1 MRKPKIAKVSTPISA
16 RMSRGAGGFGLRTR
30 LFFAFGAV
38 AGLTVLASAIAF
50 ISYNDVGRAL
60 GGIAGE
66 SLPAMSASVRLAK
79 SSAEIVSIAPALL
92 AARDMKERDATLAAA
107 RADERALQQTIDEI
121 AVSGG
126 AQSTESLRGAA
137 TEMNKNLGELA
148 AAVERRIGS
157 RGAVAALE
165 DRIRATHGA
174 IAAVLAPLADD
185 ASFDLVTGLQNATD
199 AKDPAAIRQHLSD
212 LADKQVVALQA
223 MSDLRADGN
232 LVLGLL
238 TEGAGLSSKD
248 LLPPLLDRF
257 NAAAN
262 HLEKSL
268 AALKDDAVAAP
279 LREPVG
285 ELLQYG
291 RGDSSLFAMR
301 KAELEAEAAGEAALV
316 ANHKLAGTLEEAVST
331 VVAKSEDTAARAAA
345 TTDAAIAR
353 GRVLLI
359 SVAVASLVVALV
371 IGAFY
376 IGRTVVRRLS
386 VLRDSMAE
394 IAGGNFDAAIPAGG
408 RDEIAEMASA
418 LVVFRDNGRAAKLAE
433 QEAAA
438 ERQRMAEQRR
448 ADLLSLAEGFE
459 TSVRSV
465 VQTVTGAA
473 NKMQTAAAGMAETAR
488 QASDRV
494 AAVAAGSSEAS
505 SNVQTVAT
513 AAEELSISTAEIGR
527 QVSESAEVAARAV
540 AEARRTDEKV
550 QGLAEAARRIGDVVS
565 LINDIASQTNL
576 LALNATIEAAR
587 AGDAGKGFAVVA
599 SEVKALATQTAKAT
613 EDIAAQVG
621 EIQGATRDAVGAI
634 AIIAKTIGRI
644 SEIATTVASAVEEQ
658 SATAREIARNVQ
670 QAAKGTHDVS
680 ANIAGVTQAA
690 SATGGAAEVV
700 LGSAAALAGEA
711 RKLSDEVD
719 RFLGGVRAR

>member
-1 MRKPKIAKVSTPISA
+1 MAQLSTPISS
-16 RMSRGAGGFGLRTR
+16 RSSRGGGGIGLRAR
-30 LFFAFGAV
+30 LFLAFGAV
-38 AGLTVLASAIAF
+38 AGLTVVASAIAF
-50 ISYNDVGRAL
+50 VSYNEVGSAL

-66 SLPAMSASVRLAK
+66 SLPAMSASVRLAR

-92 AARDMKERDATLAAA
+92 AAHDMKERDATLAAA
-107 RADERALQQTIDEI
+107 RVDERALQQAIDEI
-121 AVSGG
+121 AASGG
-126 AQSTESLRGAA
+126 AQSTAALRGAA
-137 TEMNKNLGELA
+137 GEMNRNLGELA
-148 AAVERRIGS
+148 AAVERRIGF
-157 RGAVAALE
+157 GGEIAALE

-174 IAAVLAPLADD
+174 IAAALAPLADD
-185 ASFDLVTGLQNATD
+185 ASFDLVTGLQDAAG
-199 AKDPAAIRQHLSD
+199 AKDPSAVRQHLSD
-212 LADKQVVALQA
+212 LADNQVVALQA
-223 MSDLRADGN
+223 MSDLRSDSN

-238 TEGAGLSSKD
+238 AEGAGLPSKD

-268 AALKDDAVAAP
+268 AALKSEAIAAP
-279 LREPVG
+279 LRKPVG
-285 ELLQYG
+285 ELLEYG
-291 RGDSSLFAMR
+291 RGGKSVFALR
-301 KAELEAEAAGEAALV
+301 KAELETEAAGAAALV

-331 VVAKSEDTAARAAA
+331 LVAKSEDTAAKAAA
-345 TTDAAIAR
+345 ATDAAIAR

-359 SVAVASLVVALV
+359 SVAVASLLVALV
-371 IGAFY
+371 IGGFY
-376 IGRTVVRRLS
+376 IGRSVVRRLS
-386 VLRDSMAE
+386 ALRNSMAE

-433 QEAAA
+433 KEAAA

-459 TSVRSV
+459 TSVKSV
-465 VQTVTGAA
+465 VNTVAGAA
-473 NKMQTAAAGMAETAR
+473 NKMQTAAASMAETAR
-488 QASDRV
+488 QASEQV
-494 AAVAAGSSEAS
+494 AAVAAGSTEAS
-505 SNVQTVAT
+505 ANVQTVAT
-513 AAEELSISTAEIGR
+513 AAEELSITTAEIGR

-587 AGDAGKGFAVVA
+587 AGEAGKGFAVVA

-621 EIQGATRDAVGAI
+621 EIQGATHDAVGAI
-634 AIIAKTIGRI
+634 AVIAKTIGRI
-644 SEIATTVASAVEEQ
+644 SEIATSVASAVDQQ
-658 SATAREIARNVQ
+658 SATSREIARNVQ
-670 QAAKGTHDVS
+670 QAARGTHDVS
-680 ANIAGVTQAA
+680 ANIAGVTEAA
-690 SATGGAAEVV
+690 SETGGAAQIV

>member
-1 MRKPKIAKVSTPISA
+1 MEPFSTPTSV
-16 RMSRGAGGFGLRTR
+16 RSSRGASGFGLRAK
-30 LFFAFGAV
+30 LFLAFGAV

-50 ISYNDVGRAL
+50 VSYNDVGRAL
-60 GGIAGE
+60 AGITGE

-79 SSAEIVSIAPALL
+79 SSADLVAIAPALL
-92 AARDMKERDATLAAA
+92 TAHDAKQRDATLAAV
-107 RADERALQQTIDEI
+107 RADERALQQAIDEI
-121 AVSGG
+121 AAVAGG
-126 AQSTESLRGAA
+126 TQSTEALRGAA
-137 TEMNKNLGELA
+137 AEMTKNLGELA
-148 AAVERRIGS
+148 AAVQRRIGL
-157 RGAVAALE
+157 RDEIAAFE
-165 DRIRATHGA
+165 DRLRATHNT
-174 IAAVLAPLADD
+174 IATALAPLVDD
-185 ASFDLVTGLQNATD
+185 ASFDLVTGLQNATSV
-199 AKDPAAIRQHLSD
+199 KDPSALKQHLSD

-223 MSDLRADGN
+223 MSDLRADSN

-238 TEGAGLSSKD
+238 TEGAGVSSKD

-257 NAAAN
+257 SAAAK

-268 AALKDDAVAAP
+268 AALKSETITAP

-291 RGDSSLFAMR
+291 RGDKSVFELR
-301 KAELEAEAAGEAALV
+301 KAELETAAAGEAALA
-316 ANHKLAGTLEEAVST
+316 ANHKLAGTLEEAVAT
-331 VVAKSEDTAARAAA
+331 LVAKSEDASKRAATA
-345 TTDAAIAR
+345 TDAAIAR

-359 SVAVASLVVALV
+359 SIAIASVVVALV

-376 IGRTVVRRLS
+376 IGRNVVRRLNA
-386 VLRDSMAE
+386 LRNGMAE

-408 RDEIAEMASA
+408 HDEIAEMASA

-459 TSVRSV
+459 ASVKSV
-465 VQTVTGAA
+465 VDAVSGAA
-473 NKMQTAAAGMAETAR
+473 GEMQAAAAGMAKTADHSSE
-488 QASDRV
+488 QA
-494 AAVAAGSSEAS
+494 AAVAAASTEAS
-505 SNVQTVAT
+505 ANVQTVAT

-540 AEARRTDEKV
+540 AETQRTDEQV

-587 AGDAGKGFAVVA
+587 AGEAGKGFAVVA

-613 EDIAAQVG
+613 EDIAAQIG
-621 EIQGATRDAVGAI
+621 EIQGATRDAVSAI
-634 AIIAKTIGRI
+634 AEITKTIGRI
-644 SEIATTVASAVEEQ
+644 SEIATSVASAVEEQ
-658 SATAREIARNVQ
+658 SATTREIARNVQ
-670 QAAKGTHDVS
+670 QAAQGTHGVS
-680 ANIAGVTQAA
+680 ANIAGVTQAV
-690 SATGGAAEVV
+690 SETGGAAQTV

-719 RFLGGVRAR
+719 RFLRGVRGR